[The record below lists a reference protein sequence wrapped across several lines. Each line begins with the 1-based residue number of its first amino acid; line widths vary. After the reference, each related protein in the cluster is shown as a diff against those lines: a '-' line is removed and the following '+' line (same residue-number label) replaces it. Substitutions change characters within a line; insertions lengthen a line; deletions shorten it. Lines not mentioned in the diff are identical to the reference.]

1 MTAARTA
8 SQNRIMA
15 NQPRHAPAAPPDV
28 AARAGRGVRAG
39 RARQEEMLTFGPIVV
54 IAFAGGLPP
63 PAEGEEGSFHLAHPS
78 GEGAWGE
85 GIMGRS
91 LRRQRRARP

>member
-15 NQPRHAPAAPPDV
+15 NQPRHAPARPPDV

-39 RARQEEMLTFGPIVV
+39 RARQEEMLMFGPTVV

-63 PAEGEEGSFHLAHPS
+63 PVEARR